1 VVGAMHVL
9 SELLAETS
17 VDGVD
22 SYSEHDL
29 SMTTVLQIINNLN
42 DFNAKVGGEGI
53 STTAFDSTPA
63 NSSFCLDR
71 PLKLTKVC
79 MNLYVFSKQFM
90 HSSSLTVPFNFHS
103 LLDLYCSGN

>member
-29 SMTTVLQIINNLN
+29 SMTTILQIINNLN
-42 DFNAKVGGEGI
+42 DFNAKVGGERI

-71 PLKLTKVC
+71 PSKLTKVC
-79 MNLYVFSKQFM
+79 MNLYVFSKQFV